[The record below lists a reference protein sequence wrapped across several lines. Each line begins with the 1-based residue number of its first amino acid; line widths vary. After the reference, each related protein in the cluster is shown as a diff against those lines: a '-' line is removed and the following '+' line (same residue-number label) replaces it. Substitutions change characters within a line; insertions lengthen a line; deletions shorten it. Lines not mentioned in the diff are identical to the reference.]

1 MRPFGS
7 MAMPDGAVNPVAS
20 PAITA
25 VGPASPLAPGTYSVI
40 VLGVSFVT

>member
-25 VGPASPLAPGTYSVI
+25 VGPASPGTYSVI